1 MGAAAD
7 DAARP
12 RSSDSGAA
20 SQGSCAPDSTRLVR
34 TMDYRNTTH
43 QTGGRERA
51 IGEDSRPG
59 EDEFRVDIERIRFSP
74 YFSRL
79 SAVTQVIPQAGAGT
93 VVHNRLTHSLK
104 VSAVARSIAIGLR
117 NADEPTRT
125 LVAELGGCDPVV
137 VQAAAAAHD
146 LGHPPFGHLG
156 EQELDRAARNILGL
170 PDGFEGNAQSF
181 RILTALDSCDA
192 SPRGLNL
199 TRAVRA
205 AVLKYPW
212 TRNEWRS
219 LPARSPELL
228 PRGVGLGGG
237 NAALKYSAYDIEAA
251 EMRDVL
257 SVFPQITEHQQTL
270 ECSVMDI
277 ADDIAYAVHDLD
289 DFYRAGVLQYSPV
302 SAELRHW
309 LDSGAELARLDACE
323 LDQRLP
329 GHGLERTWR
338 LVAAKD
344 PWIANADAFRASV
357 QRVGHDLVEGLLSLP
372 YDGGLDADRAVTAF
386 TRRWIDRL
394 QASIAVEKDPVIRS
408 GHVRLADE
416 AWHDVVVL
424 KFVHERFV
432 LERSDLAL
440 YQRGQTRI
448 IRSLAE
454 GLAAWLDDPQD
465 SARAPR
471 RLLDSVE
478 AATGEY
484 RQLYSETSGPLPD
497 SSRREIE
504 RLGRARAIVD
514 YIASFTDAQAV
525 SVNALLTGTSESIW
539 EVGRGL

>member
-1 MGAAAD
+1 MEN
-7 DAARP
+7 
-12 RSSDSGAA
+12 
-20 SQGSCAPDSTRLVR
+20 
-34 TMDYRNTTH
+34 RNNNH
-43 QTGGRERA
+43 QTGGRER
-51 IGEDSRPG
+51 IISEDPRPG
-59 EDEFRVDIERIRFSP
+59 EDEFRADVERIRFSP

-117 NADEPTRT
+117 TADEPTRK

-156 EQELDRAARNILGL
+156 EQELDRVARNVLRL

-181 RILTALDSCDA
+181 RILTALDSCDVSA
-192 SPRGLNL
+192 RGLNL

-219 LPARSPELL
+219 MPGRAPELL
-228 PRGVGLGGG
+228 PRGVGEGGG
-237 NAALKYSAYDIEAA
+237 TAAVKYSAYDIEAA

-257 SVFPQITEHQQTL
+257 SVFPQIAEHQQTL

-289 DFYRAGVLQYSPV
+289 DFYRAGVLQYTLV
-302 SAELRHW
+302 STELRAW
-309 LDSGAELARLDACE
+309 IDSGPALARLEEQE
-323 LDQRLP
+323 LDPRRP
-329 GHGLERTWR
+329 GHELERTWR
-338 LVAAKD
+338 RVAAKD
-344 PWIANADAFRASV
+344 PWIANAEAFRDSV
-357 QRVGHDLVEGLLSLP
+357 KRVDNDLVDGLLSLP

-394 QASIAVEKDPVIRS
+394 QASIAVEKNPSVRS
-408 GHVRLADE
+408 GHVRLTDA

-424 KFVHERFV
+424 KFVHARFV
-432 LERSDLAL
+432 LDRSDLAL

-454 GLAAWLDDPQD
+454 GLTEWLDDPHD
-465 SARAPR
+465 AARAPR

-484 RQLYSETSGPLPD
+484 AQLYAGSPGLLGDASRSE
-497 SSRREIE
+497 IQ
-504 RLGRARAIVD
+504 RLGRSRAIVD

-525 SVNALLTGTSESIW
+525 SINSLLSGTSEAIW
-539 EVGRGL
+539 DAGRGL